1 MRTAL
6 PQTRPDADVFWF
18 RRRDFLRSAAAWTA
32 AGSTLAQAQSR
43 SNIVALQGD
52 VLRNGQRLSPDA
64 TIVTGDTLQTG
75 PGSSLVFT
83 IGSDAFRMRPESQIV
98 VERGA
103 TLHTV
108 SLLRLATGA
117 VTSVWG
123 RGPQRAILT
132 PTLTAGIRGTGV
144 YTEVYGGENPRTYF
158 CNCYGTVD
166 LVAGTD
172 KVTSRADYHQPFW
185 SQRDPVDGAVQQLLP
200 APPMNHS
207 DEELEVLARLVRQR
221 TAWQVAGRTGLKD
234 GLGQLDP
241 VPGMQHPALRTRP
254 PSTAR

>member
-1 MRTAL
+1 MRPAF
-6 PQTRPDADVFWF
+6 PQARPDADVFWF
-18 RRRDFLRSAAAWTA
+18 RRRDFLRGAAAWAAAGGTA
-32 AGSTLAQAQSR
+32 ARAQGR
-43 SNIVALQGD
+43 GNIVALQGD
-52 VLRNGQRLSPDA
+52 VLRNGQRLAPDA
-64 TIVTGDTLQTG
+64 TIVTGDTLRTG
-75 PGSSLVFT
+75 PGSSLVFV
-83 IGSDAFRMRPESQIV
+83 IGGDAFRMRPESHLV

-108 SLLRLATGA
+108 GLLRLATGA
-117 VTSVWG
+117 VTSVWS

-144 YTEVYGGENPRTYF
+144 YTQVYGGENPRTYF

-172 KVTSRADYHQPFW
+172 KVTSRSDYHQSFW
-185 SQRDPVDGAVQQLLP
+185 GQRDPVDGTARQLLP

-221 TAWQVAGRTGLKD
+221 TAWQVAGRTGAKD
-234 GLGQLDP
+234 GLGRLDP
-241 VPGMQHPALRTRP
+241 VPGMQHPALQARP
-254 PSTAR
+254 QPTAR

>member
-1 MRTAL
+1 MRTAF
-6 PQTRPDADVFWF
+6 PETRPDADVFWF

-32 AGSTLAQAQSR
+32 AGTTMAHAQR
-43 SNIVALQGD
+43 RGNIVALQGD
-52 VLRNGQRLSPDA
+52 VLCNGRRLSPGA

-75 PGSSLVFT
+75 PGSSLVFA
-83 IGSDAFRMRPESQIV
+83 IGGDAFRMRPESHLV

-123 RGPQRAILT
+123 RGPQRTILT

-144 YTEVYGGENPRTYF
+144 YTQVYGGENPRTYF

-166 LVAGTD
+166 LVAGGD
-172 KVTSRADYHQPFW
+172 RVTSRADYHQPFW
-185 SQRDPVDGAVQQLLP
+185 GLRDPVGGTAQQLLP
-200 APPMNHS
+200 ALPMNHS
-207 DEELEVLARLVRQR
+207 DEELEVLARLVRQQ
-221 TAWQVAGRTGLKD
+221 TAWQAAGRTGAKD

-241 VPGMQHPALRTRP
+241 VPGMRHPALQARP
-254 PSTAR
+254 QLAAR

>member
-1 MRTAL
+1 MRTAF
-6 PQTRPDADVFWF
+6 PATRPDADVFWF

-32 AGSTLAQAQSR
+32 AGTTVAHAQR
-43 SNIVALQGD
+43 RGNIVALQGD
-52 VLRNGQRLSPDA
+52 VLCNGRRLSPDA

-75 PGSSLVFT
+75 PGSSLVFS
-83 IGSDAFRMRPESQIV
+83 IGGDAFRMRPESHLV
-98 VERGA
+98 VERGP

-123 RGPQRAILT
+123 RGPQRTILT

-144 YTEVYGGENPRTYF
+144 YTQVYGGENPRTYF

-166 LVAGTD
+166 LVAGGD
-172 KVTSRADYHQPFW
+172 RVTSRADYHQPFW
-185 SQRDPVDGAVQQLLP
+185 GQRDPVGGSAQQLLP

-207 DEELEVLARLVRQR
+207 DEELEVLARLVRQQ
-221 TAWQVAGRTGLKD
+221 TAWQAAGRTGAKD

-241 VPGMQHPALRTRP
+241 VPGMRHPALQARP
-254 PSTAR
+254 QLAAR

>member
-1 MRTAL
+1 MRTAF
-6 PQTRPDADVFWF
+6 PATRPDADVFWF

-32 AGSTLAQAQSR
+32 AGTTVAHAQR
-43 SNIVALQGD
+43 RGNIVALQGD
-52 VLRNGQRLSPDA
+52 VLCNGRRLSPDA

-75 PGSSLVFT
+75 PGSSLVFA
-83 IGSDAFRMRPESQIV
+83 IGGDAFRMRPESHLV

-108 SLLRLATGA
+108 SLLRLAAGA

-123 RGPQRAILT
+123 RGPQRTILT

-144 YTEVYGGENPRTYF
+144 YTQVYGGENPRTYF

-166 LVAGTD
+166 LVAGGD
-172 KVTSRADYHQPFW
+172 RVTSRADYHQPFW
-185 SQRDPVDGAVQQLLP
+185 GQRDPVGGTAQQLLP

-207 DEELEVLARLVRQR
+207 DEELEVLARLVRQQ
-221 TAWQVAGRTGLKD
+221 TAWQAAGRTGAKD

-241 VPGMQHPALRTRP
+241 VPGMRHPALQARP
-254 PSTAR
+254 QLAAR